1 MTRRATVSGA
11 LDEFLTAVERGLRSL
26 AGGAVAARPNP
37 ATDFESSLTDDERR
51 HAAGLMRVNHCGEV
65 CAQAL
70 YEGQSL
76 TARTDDVQQALSA
89 AAEEERDHL
98 AWCRERLVEL
108 DSRPSIL
115 EPFFYVASYA
125 TGAAAGLLGDKVS
138 LGFVEATEDQ
148 VGQHLEDHL
157 GRLPVADAKS
167 RAILEAVRADELRHG
182 DQARLAGATVFPG
195 VVKVA
200 MRMASRVMT
209 GATYRL

>member
-1 MTRRATVSGA
+1 MTS
-11 LDEFLTAVERGLRSL
+11 LDTFLTAVDRGLRSL
-26 AGGAVAARPNP
+26 GGATVAARPNP
-37 ATDFESSLTDDERR
+37 AGEFESSLTDSERD

-70 YEGQSL
+70 YEGQTL
-76 TARTDDVQQALSA
+76 TARDDGVRQALAA

-108 DSRPSIL
+108 DGRPSIL
-115 EPFFYVASYA
+115 EPVFYVGSYA
-125 TGAAAGLLGDKVS
+125 LGAAAGLFGDKVS

-157 GRLPVADAKS
+157 GRLPAGDDKS

-182 DQARLAGATVFPG
+182 DQARLAGAAVFPSALKT
-195 VVKVA
+195 VMRLVSRA
-200 MRMASRVMT
+200 MTVT
-209 GATYRL
+209 TYRL

>member
-1 MTRRATVSGA
+1 MTG
-11 LDEFLTAVERGLRSL
+11 LDTFLTTLERGLRSL
-26 AGGAVAARPNP
+26 AGGTVAARPNP
-37 ATDFESSLTDDERR
+37 AEGFESKLTENERD

-76 TARTDDVQQALSA
+76 TARTADVKQALEA

-98 AWCRERLVEL
+98 AWCRERLGEL

-157 GRLPVADAKS
+157 GRLPAGDDKS

-182 DQARLAGATVFPG
+182 DHARLAGATVFPG
-195 VVKVA
+195 AVKAA
-200 MRMASRVMT
+200 MGLASRVMT
-209 GATYRL
+209 GTTYRV

>member
-1 MTRRATVSGA
+1 MTLSDA
-11 LDEFLTAVERGLRSL
+11 FLAAIERGLRSL
-26 AGGAVAARPNP
+26 AGDTVAARPNP
-37 ATDFESSLTDDERR
+37 ATDFESSLTDDERD

-76 TARTDDVQQALSA
+76 TAREEDVRQALAA

-98 AWCRERLVEL
+98 AWCRERLTEL

-125 TGAAAGLLGDKVS
+125 TGAAAGLLGDRVS

-157 GRLPVADAKS
+157 GRLPVGDGKS

-195 VVKVA
+195 AVKAA
-200 MRMASRVMT
+200 MRLASRVMT

>member
-1 MTRRATVSGA
+1 MTR
-11 LDEFLTAVERGLRSL
+11 LDTFLTALGRGLRSL
-26 AGGAVAARPNP
+26 AGGTVAARENP
-37 ATDFESSLTDDERR
+37 ATGFESRLNDDERS

-76 TARTDDVQQALSA
+76 TARAEDVRHALA
-89 AAEEERDHL
+89 AAVAEERDHL
-98 AWCRERLVEL
+98 AWCRERLAEL

-148 VGQHLEDHL
+148 VGRHLEDHL
-157 GRLPVADAKS
+157 GRLPAGDGKS

-195 VVKVA
+195 AVKTA
-200 MRMASRVMT
+200 MRLASRVMT

>member
-1 MTRRATVSGA
+1 MTRRAGTGA
-11 LDEFLTAVERGLRSL
+11 LDAFLTAVERGLRSL

-37 ATDFESSLTDDERR
+37 GTDCESSLTDDERK

-76 TARTDDVQQALSA
+76 TAREADVQQALA
-89 AAEEERDHL
+89 AAAAEERDHL
-98 AWCRERLVEL
+98 AWCRERLAEL

-115 EPFFYVASYA
+115 APLFYVGSYA
-125 TGAAAGLLGDKVS
+125 MGAAAGLLGDRVS

-157 GRLPVADAKS
+157 GRLPPGDDKS

-182 DQARLAGATVFPG
+182 DQARLAGAAVFPG
-195 VVKVA
+195 TVKAA
-200 MRMASRVMT
+200 MRLVSRVMT
-209 GATYRL
+209 DTTYRL

>member
-1 MTRRATVSGA
+1 MTA
-11 LDEFLTAVERGLRSL
+11 LDAFLTAIERGLRSL
-26 AGGAVAARPNP
+26 AGGTLAARSNP
-37 ATDFESSLTDDERR
+37 ATDLESSLTDDERE
-51 HAAGLMRVNHCGEV
+51 HVAGLMRVNHCGEV

-76 TARTDDVQQALSA
+76 TAREEGVRQALAA

-98 AWCRERLVEL
+98 AWCRERLGEL

-115 EPFFYVASYA
+115 EPFFYVAAYA

-157 GRLPVADAKS
+157 GRLPVGDDKS
-167 RAILEAVRADELRHG
+167 RAILEALQADEMRHG

-195 VVKVA
+195 AVKTA
-200 MRMASRVMT
+200 MRLASRVMT